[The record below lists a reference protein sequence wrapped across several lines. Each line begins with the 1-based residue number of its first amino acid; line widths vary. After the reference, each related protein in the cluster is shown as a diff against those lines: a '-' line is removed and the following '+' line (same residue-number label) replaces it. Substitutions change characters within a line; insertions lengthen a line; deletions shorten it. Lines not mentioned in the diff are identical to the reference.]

1 MNESTLNDALKVAL
15 NSPIEEVVTHAEVIA
30 EQLETIDDLGG
41 FNQGGKDLY
50 DEIKAILPD
59 SKMLLE
65 KCKGELVSLQGVQE
79 TLVEHGEF
87 LEEQL
92 EAYRGIQM
100 LPPVH

>member
-50 DEIKAILPD
+50 DEIKAVSFFAPVECSWIN
-59 SKMLLE
+59 SIFGV
-65 KCKGELVSLQGVQE
+65 GENC
-79 TLVEHGEF
+79 
-87 LEEQL
+87 
-92 EAYRGIQM
+92 
-100 LPPVH
+100 